1 MKRLRLSKRI
11 LLSALGISLLTLL
24 PLLAVLQYRWIGQ
37 LNQAERERMQ
47 ANLRTASANFASEFN
62 REMARACRSFQ
73 AGPPLFSE
81 RDWETLSARYR
92 QWVETAP
99 YPNLVR
105 DIFVVEERTNGD
117 LRLLRLDRKAYRF
130 GPSEWPSGL
139 LDLRG
144 RWQAHF
150 SGDRRGLPPFE
161 WTVAPEIPALVLFV
175 SRFSPDAGFPGG
187 GSPGRS
193 RFVAS
198 AGALIVVLDLD
209 FIRQQFLPGLARK
222 HFADAEGSAYQVAVV
237 SKADPARF
245 IWISEPAPVQRR
257 FSSWDA
263 AADLLALR
271 PEDFL
276 TLPVLAPAEGGG
288 QGQGQAGTAVQT
300 DVPARWMG
308 GPGLRSIMRGTEAQW
323 RLLVKHRSGSLEAV
337 LASTRRRNLAIS
349 FGILF
354 VLGAGVAVIITAA
367 RRAQTLAR
375 LQMQFVAG
383 ISHELLTPVAVIR
396 SAAEN
401 LVDGVIET
409 PQEVNHYGAVIERE
423 GERLTDMIQQTLAF
437 AAVQSKRSDFRPV
450 DIAEVIHDA
459 LESCGPAVKEAEVDV
474 ALRIDSGVSAVMG
487 DQTAL
492 IHCIR
497 NLVANAAKYGGD
509 GRWIGISA
517 GKLSVKGREFVEIA
531 VEDRGRGIPPQDLPH
546 IFEPF
551 YRGREVAGSRFHGTG
566 LGLGLVKE
574 IVENHRGKVSVKS
587 ALNRGSTFTILLPV
601 ASGNSAPQRGCA
613 GENRPE

>member
-1 MKRLRLSKRI
+1 MSTMKRFRVNKS
-11 LLSALGISLLTLL
+11 TLL
-24 PLLAVLQYRWIGQ
+24 PVVGFALLALLPVLAVLQYRWIGQ

-47 ANLRTASANFASEFN
+47 ANLRTASANFAHEFN
-62 REMARACRSFQ
+62 WELARACRAFQ
-73 AGPPLFSE
+73 VGPPLFAD
-81 RDWETLSARYR
+81 RDWDALSGRYN

-105 DIFVVEERTNGD
+105 DIFVVEKRADGD
-117 LRLLRLDRKAYRF
+117 LQLLQFDRKSYRF
-130 GPSEWPSGL
+130 GPSEWPSSL

-150 SGDRRGLPPFE
+150 QPGVPPFE

-175 SRFSPDAGFPGG
+175 SRFSPDFGFPGG
-187 GSPGRS
+187 GPPERS

-198 AGALIVVLDLD
+198 AGGLVVVLDLD

-222 HFADAEGSAYQVAVV
+222 HFADATGSAYQVAVV
-237 SKADPARF
+237 SKADPAKF
-245 IWISEPAPVQRR
+245 IWISEPAPLKKG
-257 FSSWDA
+257 FATWDA
-263 AADLLALR
+263 AADLFALR

-276 TLPVLAPAEGGG
+276 TLPVVAPAEGGG
-288 QGQGQAGTAVQT
+288 QGQGQARASAQSGVQG
-300 DVPARWMG
+300 RWMG

-367 RRAQTLAR
+367 RRAQTSAR

-409 PQEVNHYGAVIERE
+409 PQDINHYGAVIEKE
-423 GERLTDMIQQTLAF
+423 GQRLTDMIQQTLVF
-437 AAVQSKRSDFRPV
+437 ASVQSKRSEFHLV
-450 DIAEVIHDA
+450 DVAEVIHDA
-459 LESCGPAVKEAEVDV
+459 MESCGPAVKEADVDV
-474 ALRIDSGVSAVMG
+474 ALQIDSELSPVMG

-492 IHCIR
+492 THCIR
-497 NLVANAAKYGGD
+497 NLIANAAKYGSD
-509 GRWIGISA
+509 GRWTGISA
-517 GKLSVKGREFVEIA
+517 RKANVKGSEFVKIT
-531 VEDRGRGIPPQDLPH
+531 VEDRGRGIPPHDLPH

-551 YRGREVAGSRFHGTG
+551 YRGREVAESRVLGAG
-566 LGLGLVKE
+566 LGLSLVKQ
-574 IVENHRGKVSVKS
+574 IVEEHRGKVSVKS
-587 ALNRGSTFTILLPV
+587 ALNRGSTFTVLLPV
-601 ASGNSAPQRGCA
+601 ASRDSTPQERRA
-613 GENRPE
+613 QENRPE